1 MSLAK
6 GHSPAPIGL
15 DELPML
21 DADAVG
27 QSNQDL
33 LHLACREYVLDGM
46 PVRWA
51 REPGRDP
58 GPAIDGRQVWWAFEY
73 AGQTLR
79 LGTSESLAQ
88 AWMAPWGLRLGD
100 LNPQTLDLL
109 AVSHLMPQLPPSLRF
124 QAAAFSLDGLG
135 PPSEELTPHGRWQAW
150 HAQTGERLAHRVQVL
165 APPAFALYA
174 LVATLDSVLKPQR
187 LKPRLAGF
195 KVQWPVVAARWS
207 VEAGELADLEL
218 GDVLLLS

>member
-1 MSLAK
+1 ME
-6 GHSPAPIGL
+6 HRPAPIGL
-15 DELPML
+15 DELPNL
-21 DADAVG
+21 DAYAVG

-33 LHLACREYVLDGM
+33 LHLASREYVLDGM
-46 PVRWA
+46 PVRWG
-51 REPGRDP
+51 REPDDHTG
-58 GPAIDGRQVWWAFEY
+58 GSMDGQQVWWALEY

-88 AWMAPWGLRLGD
+88 AWMAPWGLRLVD

-135 PPSEELTPHGRWQAW
+135 PPSEELTVHGCWRAR

-174 LVATLDSVLKPQR
+174 LLATLDTVLKPQR
-187 LKPRLAGF
+187 LKPKLAGF